1 MKPVVALAFRTYAR
15 YVAPLTLLSLVLFA
29 PLLAYGLLSNT
40 PGALGPAWRMVMI
53 AWGAAAT
60 AWIAQYMLVGAA
72 APLARSIAEA
82 KPLGQLAALRVALGG
97 FVRAVLPTL
106 MVVAAIAMGSIAL
119 VLPGLVLGVLLS
131 LTGASTRSGLA
142 EPMLDSVARVRSNLK
157 VAIVSVVVILVV
169 DFAII
174 TLPFTILLGPLS
186 PRPTPEELSAA
197 QLILQITAIGI
208 PLVTPLAAC
217 VLAAVATT
225 ARPSE

>member
-15 YVAPLTLLSLVLFA
+15 YVVPLTLLSLVLFA
-29 PLLAYGLLSNT
+29 PLLAYGLLSKT
-40 PGALGPAWRMVMI
+40 PSELGPAWRMVMI
-53 AWGAAAT
+53 GWGAAAT

-72 APLARSIAEA
+72 APLARSIAGGT
-82 KPLGQLAALRVALGG
+82 PLGQLAALRVAIGG
-97 FVRAVLPTL
+97 LVRAVLPTL
-106 MVVAAIAMGSIAL
+106 MVVASIAMGSMAL

-142 EPMLDSVARVRSNLK
+142 EPMLDSVARVRAKLK
-157 VAIVSVVVILVV
+157 IAIAAVVAILVV
-169 DFAII
+169 DLAII
-174 TLPFTILLGPLS
+174 TLPFAILLGPLS
-186 PRPTPEELSAA
+186 PRPTPEELAAA

-225 ARPSE
+225 AHPNE